1 MNTHVNDFTTTVK
14 KYHKG
19 LNKYKPLS
27 RVRESELLKKAQKN
41 DFFARQEILESNLRF
56 VFNVANKYKGKGV
69 PMEDLISEGNVGLVT
84 AIDRFDEKRDVKFIS
99 YAVWWIKQS
108 IQDCIKKNA
117 YKNEFE
123 GYADDN
129 LSCNDSIKS
138 SDEELSKDMI
148 NKSFVT
154 EEEASAKKELDTN
167 QKYVISKLL
176 KKLDDK
182 GRYVMKAYY
191 GIDQNP
197 MTLEDIGDELGLS
210 KERIRQIKEKSLK
223 FLRTEILLMED
234 ANNLFS

>member
-1 MNTHVNDFTTTVK
+1 MNTYVNDFTTTVK

-19 LNKYKPLS
+19 LTKYKPLS

-41 DFFARQEILESNLRF
+41 DMFARQEILESNLRF

-84 AIDRFDEKRDVKFIS
+84 AIDRFDEKKDVKFIS

-108 IQDCIKKNA
+108 IQDCIKKNS

-123 GYADDN
+123 EYADDS
-129 LSCNDSIKS
+129 LSSNDKIKS
-138 SDEELSKDMI
+138 SDEELSKDI
-148 NKSFVT
+148 TNLSFVV
-154 EEEASAKKELDTN
+154 EEEISSKKELDTN
-167 QKYVISKLL
+167 QKYIISKLL

-182 GRYVMKAYY
+182 GQYVMKAYY

-210 KERIRQIKEKSLK
+210 KERIRQIREKSLK
-223 FLRTEILLMED
+223 FLRTEIMLMD
-234 ANNLFS
+234 DVNNLFS